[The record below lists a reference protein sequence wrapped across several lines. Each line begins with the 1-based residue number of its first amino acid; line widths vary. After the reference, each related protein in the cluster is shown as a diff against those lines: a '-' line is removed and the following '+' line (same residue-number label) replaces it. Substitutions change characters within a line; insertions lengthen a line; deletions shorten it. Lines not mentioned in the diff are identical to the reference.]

1 VELVKTEIGI
11 EDTDKIEVKFEPGEK
26 YGTIKFYD
34 SLHVSLELEMHR
46 KQAERLI
53 QAIESELYDEVSK
66 DIINRLETKIARLE
80 LELEDAKDKIEY
92 MEGYKWQLKKETY
105 TWI

>member
-1 VELVKTEIGI
+1 MELVKTEIGI

-26 YGTIKFYD
+26 YGTIKIKD
-34 SLHVSLELEMHR
+34 SLYKTIEIEMHR

-66 DIINRLETKIARLE
+66 DIINRLESQIARLE
-80 LELEDAKDKIEY
+80 IDLEEAKEKIECLNDPAEKY
-92 MEGYKWQLKKETY
+92 IGW
-105 TWI
+105 

>member
-1 VELVKTEIGI
+1 MELVKTEIGI
-11 EDTDKIEVKFEPGEK
+11 EDTDRIEATFNPGEK

-46 KQAERLI
+46 KHAERLI
-53 QAIESELYDEVSK
+53 QAIESELYDEISN

-80 LELEDAKDKIEY
+80 SVLEDAEDKIEY
-92 MEGYKWQLKKETY
+92 MEGL
-105 TWI
+105 

>member
-1 VELVKTEIGI
+1 MELVKTEIGI
-11 EDTDKIEVKFEPGEK
+11 EDTDRIEATFNPGEK

-46 KQAERLI
+46 EQAERLI

-66 DIINRLETKIARLE
+66 DIINRLESQIARLE
-80 LELEDAKDKIEY
+80 NELEDKQSRIEFL
-92 MEGYKWQLKKETY
+92 ESRLEVF
-105 TWI
+105 